1 MSEPG
6 SLDEAFF
13 MKYRALLDAE
23 DTAFDELEHAFE
35 EGDRARF
42 DQELTAWRSELE
54 RRNAFLDRN
63 GFAPAPA
70 P

>member
-1 MSEPG
+1 MSEAG

-13 MKYRALLDAE
+13 RKYRTLLDAE
-23 DTAFDELEHAFE
+23 DNAFDELEHAFE

-42 DQELTAWRSELE
+42 DQELTTWRTELE

-63 GFAPAPA
+63 GFAAVPAP
-70 P
+70 

>member
-1 MSEPG
+1 MSEAG

-13 MKYRALLDAE
+13 RKYRTLLDAE
-23 DTAFDELEHAFE
+23 DNAFDELEHAFE

-42 DQELTAWRSELE
+42 DQELTTWRTELE

-63 GFAPAPA
+63 GFAAVAAP
-70 P
+70 